1 MKKHIRILLLLVLM
15 LSITTMIASA
25 QTEAV
30 IPTCPD
36 GLVEGTVVDIDDE
49 TGQLIVDVEGSLCA
63 LAPPSGDYDHPVT
76 SLLGAFFS
84 TEFNLEG
91 ISTALENTEVCL
103 VDDGLG
109 GWLIEEPAEGEECSG
124 TLAKVVGQAED
135 GSFLVAMGEEVFPLV
150 VDDETKAGALSEALE
165 ALALSVEIAEGA
177 MSDAGDKISAY
188 HDDGYGFGVLVK
200 VYAIASEA
208 QKACLA
214 SAGEVE
220 TEADKTGEPEESE
233 GIDPCSI
240 TAEHLIGE
248 LENMGMGQIF
258 KLYGKPEIM
267 GVGHVRKLMGTTGDA
282 DGDGAG
288 EGHDTS
294 GVCNARAHGGNANA
308 NGQPDI
314 TCEEAAPKVKDKKD
328 KKDK

>member
-1 MKKHIRILLLLVLM
+1 MKKQSQIFLVLVLLLSV
-15 LSITTMIASA
+15 TTMIASA
-25 QTEAV
+25 ETETV
-30 IPTCPD
+30 IPTCAD
-36 GLVEGTVVDIDDE
+36 GLVEGTVVDIDEE
-49 TGQLIVDVEGSLCA
+49 TGQLIVDVEGSLCVM
-63 LAPPSGDYDHPVT
+63 APPLGDYDHPVA

-91 ISTALENTEVCL
+91 IATALENTEVCL

-109 GWLIEEPAEGEECSG
+109 GWLVEEPAEGADCSG
-124 TLAKVVGQAED
+124 TLAKVIGQAED

-150 VDDETKAGALSEALE
+150 VDDETKAGALTEALE

-177 MSDAGDKISAY
+177 MTDAGDEISAY

-208 QKACLA
+208 QESCLA
-214 SAGEVE
+214 SAEEVE
-220 TEADKTGEPEESE
+220 AEADEAGEAEESE
-233 GIDPCSI
+233 GVNPCSV
-240 TAEHLIGE
+240 TAAHLIGE
-248 LENMGMGQIF
+248 LEEMGMGQVF

-288 EGHDTS
+288 EGHDIS
-294 GVCNARAHGGNANA
+294 GVCNARAHGGKANA

-314 TCEEAAPKVKDKKD
+314 TCEDVVLKVKDKKD
-328 KKDK
+328 KDK